1 MDGHSLLTDIIIYNC
16 MNIFYEIE
24 EVVIGMIY
32 FLKSEKSQRQV
43 IVWTRASQCLNQ
55 YICFIIVFQN
65 RYSLKLLGL
74 VILE

>member
-43 IVWTRASQCLNQ
+43 IVWTRAFNQ

>member
-16 MNIFYEIE
+16 MSIFYEIE

-55 YICFIIVFQN
+55 YTV
-65 RYSLKLLGL
+65 YVL
-74 VILE
+74 